1 MQSNGAAEE
10 LNLCCHYHLC
20 CFRAFNT
27 ARLRALLDNS
37 RPVWAGAA
45 ASDAAFSCPG
55 DSARNAAFSCTGE
68 SARNAAFSCD
78 IGESARAVAC
88 VGDTGQSARNAAFS
102 CDIGE
107 SARNAALSCDTGKS
121 ARNAALPCETGDSA
135 RIVALPCDSGKSVNI
150 AASPSNAGK
159 SCDGHSVRA
168 IGRSCDAGDVAPDV
182 VSSRHAVSSTCFMVH
197 DGLGGGA
204 SKLCSDRSKTLLS
217 AVGTNLFGNFNASV
231 ARFASSAVTVML
243 SCAGQ
248 GTCKRFK
255 CLRHSSK
262 HASVCAGARKY
273 SCAVCKITGA
283 APCGFRSG
291 AKM

>member
-1 MQSNGAAEE
+1 M
-10 LNLCCHYHLC
+10 
-20 CFRAFNT
+20 F
-27 ARLRALLDNS
+27 
-37 RPVWAGAA
+37 P
-45 ASDAAFSCPG
+45 CP
-55 DSARNAAFSCTGE
+55 TGE
-68 SARNAAFSCD
+68 SHDVSDSVRYAAGAGDSVRYVAGAGNSVGYAAGNT
-78 IGESARAVAC
+78 GESVEAA
-88 VGDTGQSARNAAFS
+88 GNA
-102 CDIGE
+102 
-107 SARNAALSCDTGKS
+107 
-121 ARNAALPCETGDSA
+121 GDS
-135 RIVALPCDSGKSVNI
+135 VK
-150 AASPSNAGK
+150 AAGDVGA
-159 SCDGHSVRA
+159 SCGHSA
-168 IGRSCDAGDVAPDV
+168 HSFNCEAGDVAPDV

-204 SKLCSDRSKTLLS
+204 SKLCSDRSKTLPS

-248 GTCKRFK
+248 GTSKRFK